1 MLVDLFRRMGVPVGR
16 MRVVSGKSLKNFDF
30 FISGLVPSQVVII
43 TEVSDVYVKD
53 EEN

>member
-1 MLVDLFRRMGVPVGR
+1 MQPFKDP
-16 MRVVSGKSLKNFDF
+16 SGIQYPAKTGSGQS